1 MTLLNTNA
9 HYEKQSLDIIYPRI
23 VSMVIP
29 IAQIVLQ
36 YNDLLPIRL
45 YHSIQVNLLYQN
57 VDLMLFA
64 VNNHINED
72 SSEATDREDK
82 CRLHFYI

>member
-1 MTLLNTNA
+1 
-9 HYEKQSLDIIYPRI
+9 
-23 VSMVIP
+23 MVIP

-72 SSEATDREDK
+72 LRNNGP
-82 CRLHFYI
+82 